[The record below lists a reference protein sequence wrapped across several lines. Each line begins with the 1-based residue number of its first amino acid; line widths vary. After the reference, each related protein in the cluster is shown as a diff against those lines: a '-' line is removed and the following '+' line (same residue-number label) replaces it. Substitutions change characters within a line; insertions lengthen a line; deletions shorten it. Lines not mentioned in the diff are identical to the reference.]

1 MKIGQAGNGLSS
13 ALRHE
18 YNIYRSLA
26 GSVGISL
33 VHWYGKEDL
42 CEVLVLENL
51 GTSIGDLINNE
62 QPSYEK
68 MFFYASEMVSSR

>member
-1 MKIGQAGNGLSS
+1 
-13 ALRHE
+13 
-18 YNIYRSLA
+18 
-26 GSVGISL
+26 L